1 LFPLGGTPR
10 KYAQEYLRSVKQQT
24 ITVYFL
30 SRLYTDTPISDTSVI
45 QLEMF
50 VQVFFI
56 GVQFIHSLTPTAL
69 GSMELIG
76 TNAAEDLPACDGTT

>member
-1 LFPLGGTPR
+1 
-10 KYAQEYLRSVKQQT
+10 
-24 ITVYFL
+24 
-30 SRLYTDTPISDTSVI
+30 
-45 QLEMF
+45 MF